1 MYTFLGKQTPQN
13 RKAIPF
19 RQRRERFTCV
29 CEQSAARR
37 PHFAS
42 KSLYQKKRLRQKPQS
57 VFYCISLFPL
67 CGTPPP
73 RTLLC
78 RSPGSGINALVCL
91 PDLQWHFRQH
101 SSITVAGP
109 RRILTCFPLS
119 RPAKDGTYNHF
130 HLSGTNIL
138 PFFSKCIV
146 LLQILFHY
154 ILIFL

>member
-91 PDLQWHFRQH
+91 PDLQWHFRQR

-109 RRILTCFPLS
+109 RRTSTCFPLS
-119 RPAKDGTYNHF
+119 PPFLFLQRGNMKF
-130 HLSGTNIL
+130 ILS
-138 PFFSKCIV
+138 
-146 LLQILFHY
+146 
-154 ILIFL
+154 LIEYTC